1 MHVLSAL
8 RDILDRTIAPAIYGF
23 ASAGVLCVVAM
34 MIIVTYDVVARYV
47 FNQPSMWAGEFASY
61 LLIAIVFLGLA
72 QNLRQGSH
80 IRIDVVTNLL
90 SVRTR
95 LVLEV
100 IAYAV
105 GIVFSVMLVVGVGIR
120 FNDYWFRQTTAD
132 SPLMTELWI
141 PMIPVVLGAAAF
153 SLAMLAGLVHSL
165 HALLTNAPPDPTGPE
180 V

>member
-1 MHVLSAL
+1 ML
-8 RDILDRTIAPAIYGF
+8 
-23 ASAGVLCVVAM
+23 
-34 MIIVTYDVVARYV
+34 IVTYDVIARYV
-47 FNQPSMWAGEFASY
+47 FNQPSMWAGEIASY

-105 GIVFSVMLVVGVGIR
+105 GVVFSVMLVVGVAVR
-120 FNDYWFRQTTAD
+120 FNDYWIRQTTAD

-141 PMIPVVLGAAAF
+141 PMIPVLVGAVAF
-153 SLAMLAGLVHSL
+153 TLAMLAGVVSSL
-165 HALLTNAPPDPTGPE
+165 HALLTATPPESAAPE